1 MSRDFLQD
9 LPEHLRAIYDKP
21 AEPSPQ
27 RTFYQTQIE
36 AEELKEKT
44 RKNSVLYKHIFKED
58 LFTFMTSEGRLHL
71 DIKLLNPLAFFTDIS
86 RESVLMFARYVQLK
100 HLPNGYVSY
109 ELTHKDTKQVK
120 MFIKTYLSAER
131 SDQIK
136 AAVVE
141 IDSALKKLQD
151 DYLGDFQIPL
161 ADQQRPIYLNHEQRV
176 EINAME
182 TMMAAFYSTSHPSNN
197 SSNMDLRRYFA
208 HALKPKIVADSMSRI
223 NWYKELQ
230 PVQQ

>member
-9 LPEHLRAIYDKP
+9 LPEHLRAVYDKA
-21 AEPSPQ
+21 AEPNPQ

-36 AEELKEKT
+36 AEQFKEKIRQT
-44 RKNSVLYKHIFKED
+44 SVLYKHIFKED
-58 LFTFMTSEGRLHL
+58 LFTFMTTEGRLHL

-86 RESVLMFARYVQLK
+86 RESVLMFVRYVQLK
-100 HLPNGYVSY
+100 HLPDGHVSY
-109 ELTHKDTKQVK
+109 ELTHKDTKKVK
-120 MFIKTYLSAER
+120 TFTKSYLSAER

-136 AAVVE
+136 DAVVE

-161 ADQQRPIYLNHEQRV
+161 ADQQRPIYLNHEQRT

-182 TMMAAFYSTSHPSNN
+182 TMMAAYYSTSHPSNN
-197 SSNMDLRRYFA
+197 SANIDLRRYFA
-208 HALKPKIVADSMSRI
+208 HALKPKTVADSMSHI

-230 PVQQ
+230 PAQQ